1 MEGLSYS
8 PQKARWAKRQK
19 YQYKLYNGE
28 REVST
33 KKSSL
38 TPERIAALE
47 ALGFVWDSQ
56 EEGWLE
62 QYDALIDFIRK
73 HGHAKVAKRER
84 SLGRWV
90 CSQRT
95 RVSQGKMTM
104 ERFMKLD
111 AVGFVWASNTPTNN
125 FITQVEEMRGKAEK
139 MMMVNPEFRKTFHEW
154 KSQVFHRPPS

>member
-1 MEGLSYS
+1 LSLIK
-8 PQKARWAKRQK
+8 KARWAKRQK
-19 YQYKLYNGE
+19 YQYKLYIGE

-62 QYDALIDFIRK
+62 QYDALIAFIRK
-73 HGHAKVAKRER
+73 NGHAKVAKRER

-95 RVSQGKMTM
+95 RVSQGKMTL

-111 AVGFVWASNTPTNN
+111 AVGFVWASNTPTDN
-125 FITQVEEMRGKAEK
+125 FITQVEEMRVKAENAMK
-139 MMMVNPEFRKTFHEW
+139 VDPELRKKFMEW
-154 KSQVFHRPPS
+154 QSHMCHPPQTS